1 MTDFED
7 FKSVAKVLKSTYTG
21 PNFLPDE
28 DAVKAW
34 YYMLKDINFEV
45 LKAATYKYA
54 MTNKF
59 PPTVADLREAAL
71 TVTNGDIPLWSDGWE
86 QVQRAIRKFGTG
98 NATGALNSMDELTA
112 ATVRRLG
119 WTNLCLSTDPM
130 PDRANFRQ
138 IYEQLAQRKHKESQL
153 PAGLQQ
159 LIAGLQMNNLLE

>member
-7 FKSVAKVLKSTYTG
+7 FKTVVKVLKSTYTG
-21 PNFLPDE
+21 PNFLPDA

-59 PPTVADLREAAL
+59 PPTVADLREMAL
-71 TVTNGDIPLWSDGWE
+71 AVTNGDIPLWSDGWE
-86 QVQRAIRKFGTG
+86 QVQIAIRKYGSYNPT
-98 NATGALNSMDELTA
+98 AALDMMDPITA

-119 WTNLCLSTDPM
+119 WRDLCMSENPVA
-130 PDRANFRQ
+130 DRANFRL
-138 IYEQLAQRKHKESQL
+138 IYEQLAERKHKEEQL

-159 LIAGLQMNNLLE
+159 LIEGMRIGLLEG